1 MQKIKYSNI
10 TEIETL
16 LKTKSFDNAF
26 DPNLQKNVFEIIT
39 NVKSKGD
46 EALKEYNLKFDN
58 NSSEHLRFSESEII
72 DSYNKTD
79 PKIVNALE
87 HSYRRVCSY
96 HEKQLPKDYIYND
109 SDGTELGWTWH
120 PLESVGLYI
129 PGGLASYPS
138 TVIMTAA
145 IAKTAGVKRVIA
157 CSPTPNNQYN
167 HATLAACKICGISE
181 IYRFGGAHGIAA
193 LAYGSESI
201 KPINKIFGPGNKYV
215 AEAKR
220 QVFGKVGIDMI
231 AGPSEILVITD
242 NTANP
247 EWLAIDLL
255 SQAEHDPDASVYL
268 ICDDNKFIDKIIN
281 YAWNY
286 IETSPRKEILKAS
299 FTENSYSFEVKDLLT
314 EAGAIANLI
323 APEHLEITTQNP
335 KQFLGK
341 IYNAGAI
348 FLGNYTPEA
357 IGDYIAG
364 PSHVLPTSQTAK
376 FSSGIT
382 VTDFMRRNS
391 LINCSK
397 ESFAKLAEDTKA
409 LAETEGLFAHAA
421 SIRVRHEK

>member
-1 MQKIKYSNI
+1 MQKIKYSNLQ
-10 TEIETL
+10 EIQDL
-16 LKTKSFDNAF
+16 LKNKSFDNAF
-26 DPNLQKNVFEIIT
+26 DSDLQKNVFDIIED
-39 NVKSKGD
+39 VKNNGD
-46 EALKEYNLKFDN
+46 KALRGYNLKFDN
-58 NSSEHLRFSESEII
+58 VTSKRLRFSNEEINT
-72 DSYNKTD
+72 SYENTD
-79 PKIVNALE
+79 PKIIKALKHAFE
-87 HSYRRVCSY
+87 RVCHY
-96 HEKQLPKDYIYND
+96 HQKQLPKDYIFTDN
-109 SDGTELGWTWH
+109 DGTELGWLWH

-138 TVIMTAA
+138 TVVMTAA
-145 IAKTAGVKRVIA
+145 IAKTAGVKRIIA

-167 HATLAACKICGISE
+167 DATLAACKICGIDE

-201 KPINKIFGPGNKYV
+201 KPISKIFGPGNKYV

-242 NTANP
+242 NSANP

-268 ICDDNKFIDKIIN
+268 ICDDKEFIDKIIN
-281 YAWNY
+281 HAWNY
-286 IETSPRKEILKAS
+286 INQSSRKEILKSS
-299 FTENSYSFEVKDLLT
+299 FEKNSYSFEVENLTT
-314 EAGAIANLI
+314 EAIDIANII
-323 APEHLEITTQNP
+323 APEHLEITTKNP

-376 FSSGIT
+376 FSSGVTI
-382 VTDFMRRNS
+382 TDFMRRNS
-391 LINCSK
+391 LINCTK
-397 ESFAKLAEDTKA
+397 NSFAKLAADTKA
-409 LAETEGLFAHAA
+409 LSRNRRL
-421 SIRVRHEK
+421 ICPRCVYKNKK

>member
-1 MQKIKYSNI
+1 MQKIKYSNLQ
-10 TEIETL
+10 EIQDL
-16 LKTKSFDNAF
+16 LKDKSFDNAF
-26 DPNLQKNVFEIIT
+26 DPDLQKNVFDIIED
-39 NVKSKGD
+39 VKQNGD
-46 EALKEYNLKFDN
+46 KALKNFNLKFDN
-58 NSSEHLRFSESEII
+58 AASDNLRFSNEEINR
-72 DSYNKTD
+72 SYKNTD
-79 PKIVNALE
+79 PKIIKALKHAFE
-87 HSYRRVCSY
+87 RVCDY
-96 HEKQLPKDYIYND
+96 HQKQLPEDYIFTDN
-109 SDGTELGWTWH
+109 DGTELGWLWH

-145 IAKTAGVKRVIA
+145 IAKTAGVKRIIA
-157 CSPTPNNQYN
+157 CSPTLNNQYN
-167 HATLAACKICGISE
+167 DATLAACKICGIDE

-201 KPINKIFGPGNKYV
+201 KPISKIFGPGNKYV

-242 NTANP
+242 NSANP

-268 ICDDNKFIDKIIN
+268 ICDDNDFIDKIIN
-281 YAWNY
+281 HAWNY
-286 IETSPRKEILKAS
+286 IYKSPRKEILKSS
-299 FTENSYSFEVKDLLT
+299 FEKNSYSFEVKNLTT
-314 EAGAIANLI
+314 EAIDIANII
-323 APEHLEITTQNP
+323 APEHLEITTRNP

-348 FLGNYTPEA
+348 FLGNHTPEA

-376 FSSGIT
+376 FSSGVT

-397 ESFAKLAEDTKA
+397 DSFAKLAEDTEA
-409 LAETEGLFAHAA
+409 LAETEGLFAHAE
-421 SIRVRHEK
+421 SIRIRNEK